1 MPTNVLST
9 GALSDLSI
17 QQRQENQ
24 PESSNELGKDAF
36 LKLLVTQMSNQ
47 DPLDPQSNSDFVAQ
61 LAQFSSVEGLGTLN
75 ATVEKMAASFQSS
88 QALQATALVGR
99 SIKVDSK
106 SAQLT
111 ETGSVE
117 GTINL
122 PFNAS
127 RVDMNVYNAAG
138 EIVAQ
143 RPIAVNN
150 GEAAQF
156 ISAGELAF
164 SWDGTDNKGNRLPR
178 GSYRFE
184 VLATSGKTVK
194 QVGTSMNANVDS
206 VTVGT
211 NGSITLNVAGV
222 GAIPMSSVRE
232 IL

>member
-1 MPTNVLST
+1 MATNVLST
-9 GALSDLSI
+9 SAISDLSVR
-17 QQRQENQ
+17 QRQENQ

-61 LAQFSSVEGLGTLN
+61 LAQFSTVEGLGQLN
-75 ATVEKMAASFQSS
+75 STTENMAASFQSS
-88 QALQATALVGR
+88 QALQATSLVGR
-99 SIKVDSK
+99 SIKVDSEA
-106 SAQLT
+106 AQLT
-111 ETGSVE
+111 ESGSVE

-127 RVDMNVYNAAG
+127 RIDMNVYNTAG

-143 RPIAVNN
+143 RPLAVDN
-150 GEAAQF
+150 GGAGQF

-164 SWDGTDNKGNRLPR
+164 SWDGKDNNGNSLPR

-184 VLATSGKTVK
+184 MLASSGETVR
-194 QVGTSMNANVDS
+194 QVSTSMNANVDS

-211 NGSITLNVAGV
+211 NGAITLNVAGV
-222 GAIPMSSVRE
+222 GAIPMSNVRE